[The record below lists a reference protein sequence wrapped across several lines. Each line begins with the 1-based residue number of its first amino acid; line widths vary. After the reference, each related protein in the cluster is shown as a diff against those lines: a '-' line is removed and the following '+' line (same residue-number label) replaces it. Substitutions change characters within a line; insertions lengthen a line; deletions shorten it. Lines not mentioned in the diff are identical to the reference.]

1 MNVLGIILARA
12 GSIGLKSKH
21 LLNLMGRPVIM
32 YTFDHA
38 RGSRLMDRVVV
49 TTDCAEIRRLAV
61 VGGFEVIERPPEL
74 ATADASVQDVMLHA
88 MHTAEA
94 RTPGYRA
101 DAVVVLYGNVA
112 IRPANV
118 IDRAIKLL
126 LDTGAD
132 SVRSF
137 TPVGKW
143 HPMWMAGING
153 DVVENFQS
161 AGIHRRQ
168 DLPQLFLHEGAV
180 VAVSRSSMLRGEVT
194 PDNKHAF
201 FGEDRRAVKIAP
213 DEAVEIDH
221 LRDLYWAEAV
231 LRERQDQ
238 IKVA

>member
-1 MNVLGIILARA
+1 MNVLGVILARA

-21 LLNLMGRPVIM
+21 LLNLMGRPVVT

-38 RGSRLMDRVVV
+38 RSSRLMNRVVV
-49 TTDCAEIRRLAV
+49 TTDCPEIRKLAV
-61 VGGFEVIERPPEL
+61 QGGFEAIDRPPEL
-74 ATADASVQDVMLHA
+74 ATSDAAVQDVMLHA
-88 MHTAEA
+88 MQTVEA
-94 RTPGYRA
+94 RSNYTA

-112 IRPANV
+112 IRPPGV

-126 LDTGAD
+126 IESGAD

-143 HPMWMAGING
+143 HPMWMASING

-180 VAVSRSSMLRGEVT
+180 VAVSRNSMLRAVT
-194 PDNKHAF
+194 NPEFKHAF
-201 FGEDRRAVKIAP
+201 FGEDRRAVKIAQ

-231 LRERQDQ
+231 LRERQEKM
-238 IKVA
+238 KVVA